1 MKKTL
6 LALSVL
12 LASTAANAGV
22 EVYNNDGAT
31 VNIGGD
37 LEVVYLKGTADN
49 SHVQQEIQDAD
60 IKFDVRYA
68 VSDELSVGGYWEFQG
83 DDGGTTQ
90 SGSSNMGDVYFAFYT
105 ASAGSFKV
113 GDLCSI
119 GDDLGLG
126 NDFQFGTT
134 TTVEQADVCGDET
147 VRWDYSSD
155 MFYVSA
161 AYRDDQRS
169 DDTKADLFDMK
180 AGVTMAGFDLMGYY
194 GTSNKADQ
202 DTFALEASYAFAAA
216 NVGLAYYD
224 VEDTANTVA
233 ITADYTIQ
241 KVTLSAGVDWV
252 DVEVG
257 VTDSDGVVIL
267 DSTNYFVNAGYAIAP
282 ATTLYAEIGGND
294 LDDSE
299 VGYAVGA
306 KVEF

>member
-12 LASTAANAGV
+12 LASTAANASI
-22 EVYNNDGAT
+22 EVYNKDGAT

-37 LEVVYLKGTADN
+37 LEVVYVKGTDDG
-49 SHVQQEIQDAD
+49 SHVEQQIQDAD

-83 DDGGTTQ
+83 DTDNTTQ
-90 SGSSNMGDVYFAFYT
+90 GGSSAMGDVYFAFYT

-126 NDFQFGTT
+126 NDFQFGVTS
-134 TTVEQADVCGDET
+134 TVDQADVCGDET

-169 DDTKADLFDMK
+169 DDTKPDLADIK
-180 AGVTMAGFDLMGYY
+180 AGLTMAGFNLMGYY
-194 GTSNKADQ
+194 GTSNKAEQ
-202 DTFALEASYAFAAA
+202 DTFALEASYAFSAA
-216 NVGLAYYD
+216 NIGLGYYD
-224 VEDTANTVA
+224 VEDSGSVIALTG
-233 ITADYTIQ
+233 DYTIE
-241 KVTLSAGVDWV
+241 KVTLSAGVDLV
-252 DVEVG
+252 DPEAAG
-257 VTDSDGVVIL
+257 SDDV
-267 DSTNYFVNAGYAIAP
+267 TNYFVNAGYAIAP

-294 LDDSE
+294 VDDSE